1 MSPQR
6 KIHLGG
12 DTMKIII
19 RVFGPEPG
27 CAKCKGAEKVAT
39 EVAHKFEGVTVKK
52 CDVFSDEAE
61 EFGVMMTPT
70 VMVNDI
76 TVEVGRIPSAGKLET
91 IVREVLG
98 GGTK

>member
-1 MSPQR
+1 M
-6 KIHLGG
+6 
-12 DTMKIII
+12 DVVI

-39 EVAHKFEGVTVKK
+39 EVAQKFQGVTVKK

-61 EFGVMMTPT
+61 KYNIMMTPT

-76 TVEVGRIPSAGKLET
+76 TVEVGRIPSAEKLESA
-91 IVREVLG
+91 VEKVLG
-98 GGTK
+98 DDPE